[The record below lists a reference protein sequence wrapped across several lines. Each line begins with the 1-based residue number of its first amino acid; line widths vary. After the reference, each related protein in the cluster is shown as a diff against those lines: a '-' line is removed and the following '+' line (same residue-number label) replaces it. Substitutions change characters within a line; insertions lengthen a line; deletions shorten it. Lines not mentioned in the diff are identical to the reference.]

1 MLENWIWDKDILK
14 KVSKH
19 YQTGEPLSDDVIDK
33 KIASK
38 RSHQALDTLEQIFRG
53 TLDLL
58 IYTA

>member
-33 KIASK
+33 KIALK
-38 RSHQALDTLEQIFRG
+38 RAHQALDTLEQIFRG

>member
-38 RSHQALDTLEQIFRG
+38 RAHQALDTLEQIFRG